1 VGSRA
6 SSLQYSLAAG
16 LLQADNAIMA
26 AKKPS
31 PAMDL
36 LVSALKS
43 NPKATYADLKAKADA
58 KSLKLYPIMFGRAQA
73 LLGIVKSAKRGSGK
87 AAKATAAKKAR
98 AAGTGGGRKDDP
110 SSKSGRIR
118 ALLSTG
124 MSASEIAKKVGATTG
139 LVYVVK
145 SNMGTSKPAGKHGPG
160 RPRKVAASTAVEGLD
175 GILAAVKNS
184 ERERTELRAALEK
197 IRGVIAGVL
206 A

>member
-1 VGSRA
+1 
-6 SSLQYSLAAG
+6 
-16 LLQADNAIMA
+16 MA

-98 AAGTGGGRKDDP
+98 AGKKTTGRQADT
-110 SSKSGRIR
+110 SSKSAQVRQ
-118 ALLSTG
+118 LLATG
-124 MSASEIAKKVGATTG
+124 MSATAIAKKVGCTPG

-145 SNMGTSKPAGKHGPG
+145 SNMGKGKSKPTGKRGPG
-160 RPRKVAASTAVEGLD
+160 RPRKAPPTASMNGLE
-175 GILAAVKNS
+175 GILAAVKDS
-184 ERERTELRAALEK
+184 ERDRVAMRAALEK
-197 IRGVIAGVL
+197 IRDLVSSAL